1 MFGTN
6 TGSKHPLDIDCTAA
20 RQRLQQGAKM
30 IDVREA
36 HEVAHGKVLGSLHIP
51 LGTLAGDIAA
61 TLARHGIDPA
71 ANDVLCICASG
82 GRSRHAA
89 MALRH
94 AGCETAASV
103 MGGVTAWAATGGTLA
118 RG

>member
-1 MFGTN
+1 MFGIES
-6 TGSKHPLDIDCTAA
+6 GSKHPLDIDYRAA

-36 HEVAHGKVLGSLHIP
+36 HEVAHGMVPGSVHIP
-51 LGTLAGDIAA
+51 LGTLAGDITA
-61 TLARHGIDPA
+61 TLSRHDIDPA
-71 ANDVLCICASG
+71 AGDVLCICASG

-103 MGGVTAWAATGGTLA
+103 MGGVMAWAASGGTLA
-118 RG
+118 RR

>member
-1 MFGTN
+1 MFN
-6 TGSKHPLDIDCTAA
+6 AGSKHPLDIDCRTA
-20 RQRLQQGAKM
+20 QERLRHGAKM

-36 HEVAHGKVLGSLHIP
+36 HEVAHGMVPGSVHIP

-71 ANDVLCICASG
+71 ASDVLCICASG

-103 MGGVTAWAATGGTLA
+103 MGGVMAWATTGGALT
-118 RG
+118 RR

>member
-1 MFGTN
+1 MFN
-6 TGSKHPLDIDCTAA
+6 AGSKHPLDIDCRAA
-20 RQRLQQGAKM
+20 QERLRHGAKM

-36 HEVAHGKVLGSLHIP
+36 HEVAHGMVPGSVHIP

-71 ANDVLCICASG
+71 ASDVLCICASG

-103 MGGVTAWAATGGTLA
+103 MGGVMAWGTTVGALT
-118 RG
+118 RR